1 MEEWKSIQ
9 DYPGY
14 SVSNLGRIKS
24 DKACRGVVGRI
35 MKLSLN
41 KNLGQGYY
49 NVRLTL
55 TERRQRTLAVH
66 RLVAEAFV
74 EGRTDL
80 LTEVD
85 HIDGKSQD
93 NRAENLRW
101 VNRVNNCRNTGL
113 RTNNKSGIRGVSIYG
128 TRWRA
133 TINVDGKQQHLGVFD
148 TLEEATAV
156 YQEKAKELFGEFI
169 RET

>member
-35 MKLSLN
+35 MKLSVN
-41 KNLGQGYY
+41 GAGDGYY
-49 NVRLTL
+49 IVRLTL
-55 TERRQRTLAVH
+55 TESRQKTVNVH

-74 EGRTDL
+74 EGRTEL

-85 HIDGKSQD
+85 HINGKSQD
-93 NRAENLRW
+93 NRAVNLRW

-113 RTNNKSGIRGVSIYG
+113 RTDNKSGIRGVSVHG
-128 TRWRA
+128 NRWRA
-133 TINVDGKQQHLGVFD
+133 TIHVDGKQQHLGVFD
-148 TLEEATAV
+148 TLEEASAV
-156 YQEKAKELFGEFI
+156 YQQKAKELFGEFI
-169 RET
+169 REP